1 LKEYERNFELFEQK
15 INAQIQDKIVQ
26 KSSNFEFFFEN
37 NLKEMKSK
45 LDEKLNIQ
53 MKKISELSKNSQKER
68 VLCFEK
74 LQTQNY

>member
-1 LKEYERNFELFEQK
+1 MSSENDSLRPYPIDPF
-15 INAQIQDKIVQ
+15 QDKIVQ